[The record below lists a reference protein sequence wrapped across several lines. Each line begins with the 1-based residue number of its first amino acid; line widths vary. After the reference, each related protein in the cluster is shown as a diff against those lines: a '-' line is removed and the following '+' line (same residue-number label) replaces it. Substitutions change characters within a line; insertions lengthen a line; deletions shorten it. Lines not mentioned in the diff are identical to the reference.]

1 MDIKDK
7 LKAIKR
13 EREARSKSKIIQDAW
28 KNLEKDDEL
37 STKEKLQQL
46 INLTREEKHPRP
58 KMPEI
63 EPLPREPIQFFE
75 NSYPL
80 GVKYGKVNLSSGLKI
95 NGDILSC
102 LSKDPAFKELDLSSA
117 LFIDLETTGLS
128 GGVGVVP
135 FLVGMGYYREEK
147 FNVVQYFLGE
157 LAEEAQMI
165 QEIAQFFSDMN
176 FQSVVTFNGKTFDMP
191 LLETRF
197 ILHRQPFPLD
207 GLPHLDFLYSARSL
221 WRHKHESCRLCHLA
235 REVVE
240 ADRSED
246 IPSAEIPWRYFQF
259 LQTGN
264 FELIEPILYHNGED
278 ILSLLGVV
286 IMGAQI
292 FSEDEEIC
300 LADAMDFFGAGK
312 IMEKVGDQQKSVLF
326 FQRALNGRLT
336 DEVSLEAR
344 KKLSLYFKRNG
355 EWEKAVPLWQE
366 MASAQK
372 TSIHQLFSC
381 RELAMYFEHQL
392 KKYEEAAK
400 IAEEGLVSS
409 FGLSSF
415 YEMEFRHRLER
426 LKQKIKRS
434 QEKKT
439 EEKL

>member
-28 KNLEKDDEL
+28 KNLEKDEEL

-46 INLTREEKHPRP
+46 INLTRGEKHPRP
-58 KMPEI
+58 KMTEI

-80 GVKYGKVNLSSGLKI
+80 GVKYGKANLSSGLKI
-95 NGDILSC
+95 DGDILSC
-102 LSKDPAFKELDLSSA
+102 LSKDPAFKDLDLSSA

-135 FLVGMGYYREEK
+135 FLVGMGYYKEEK

-157 LAEEAQMI
+157 LAEEGRMI
-165 QEIAQFFSDMN
+165 QGIAQFFSDMD

-197 ILHRQPFPLD
+197 ILYRQPFPLD

-300 LADAMDFFGAGK
+300 LVDAMDFFGAGK
-312 IMEKVGDQQKSVLF
+312 IMEKVGAQQKSVLF

-409 FGLSSF
+409 FGLSYY
-415 YEMEFRHRLER
+415 YEKEFRHRLER
-426 LKQKIKRS
+426 LKQKIKRD
-434 QEKKT
+434 QEKKI
-439 EEKL
+439 EDVL